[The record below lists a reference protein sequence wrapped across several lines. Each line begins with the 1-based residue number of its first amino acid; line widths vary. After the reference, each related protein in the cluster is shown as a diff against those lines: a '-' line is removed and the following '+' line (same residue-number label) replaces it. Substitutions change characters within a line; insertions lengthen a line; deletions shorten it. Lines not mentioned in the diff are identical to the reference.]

1 MGINENTEDYLG
13 LELDLLEMWD
23 KLGVEEIYKYKHRVN
38 IYREDENLARI
49 ELIYD
54 LTHGLLFT
62 DLDDIANYS
71 DAYPDECK
79 LVVKEMIES
88 RVNNNHK

>member
-1 MGINENTEDYLG
+1 MEINENTEDYLG

-23 KLGVEEIYKYKHRVN
+23 KSGVEEVYKYKHRVN
-38 IYREDENLARI
+38 IYREDENLASI
-49 ELIYD
+49 ELIHD

-62 DLDDIANYS
+62 DLDDIANYR

-79 LVVKEMIES
+79 LEVKEMIES
-88 RVNNNHK
+88 RVNNHLK